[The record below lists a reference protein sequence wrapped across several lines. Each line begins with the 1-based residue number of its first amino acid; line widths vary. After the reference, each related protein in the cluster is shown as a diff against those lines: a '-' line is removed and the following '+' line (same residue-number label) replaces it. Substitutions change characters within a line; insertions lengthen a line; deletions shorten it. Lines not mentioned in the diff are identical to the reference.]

1 MRVNHHKAF
10 KKLKL
15 ICCVL
20 DVFALL
26 SLVLLAAAL
35 TLLFYALRPRTKVDR
50 LARGSARQQVAAVHA
65 VKAERR
71 GAEARLGE
79 VLDLVSDAIHLL
91 ERYARDNP
99 EEARELDEAISAL
112 EDVEETLDRLVRKR
126 KSAGQ
131 QEGTLLSFLREPH

>member
-1 MRVNHHKAF
+1 MFAVN
-10 KKLKL
+10 L
-15 ICCVL
+15 
-20 DVFALL
+20 ALFFY
-26 SLVLLAAAL
+26 LLRRAMIGG
-35 TLLFYALRPRTKVDR
+35 
-50 LARGSARQQVAAVHA
+50 LARGSDKQGVAAVHA
-65 VKAERR
+65 VKAERW

-79 VLDLVSDAIHLL
+79 VLDLVSDAIYLL

-99 EEARELDEAISAL
+99 EEAKELDEAISAL